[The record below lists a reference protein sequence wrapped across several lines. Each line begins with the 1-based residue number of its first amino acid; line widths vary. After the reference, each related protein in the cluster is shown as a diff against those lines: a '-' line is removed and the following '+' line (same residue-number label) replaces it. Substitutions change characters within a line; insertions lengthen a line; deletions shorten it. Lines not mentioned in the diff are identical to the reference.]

1 MKFALHTRTLL
12 DSCVL
17 TKSLKQ
23 DLKTVT
29 KEKERSPSLHEMTEA
44 NTLLGE
50 FLHLLS
56 DYLILL
62 VYFTKMSMYFLLLAV
77 TVF

>member
-12 DSCVL
+12 DSDF
-17 TKSLKQ
+17 KSLKQ
-23 DLKTVT
+23 DLKTIT